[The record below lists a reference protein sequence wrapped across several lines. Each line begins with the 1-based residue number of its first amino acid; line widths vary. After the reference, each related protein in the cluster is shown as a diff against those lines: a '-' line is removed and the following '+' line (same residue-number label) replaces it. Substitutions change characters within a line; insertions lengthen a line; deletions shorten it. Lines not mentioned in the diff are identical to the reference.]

1 MKFPSLAA
9 MAVALP
15 FLLIALSLD
24 FAAAQIGIAYG
35 RNGMG
40 LPPPPRVVEILKQH
54 NIQRMR
60 IFDTDRATL
69 DALRGSDIEVT
80 VGILNPDLG
89 PLASDPNAAVSWVRE
104 NIQPYHPDVKFR
116 HVVVGNEIMPENP
129 DTGMFVPLV
138 LPAMRNIHDALCAVP
153 GLRDAAVK
161 VTTAV
166 STEVV
171 DPSSNFPPENG
182 TFRDDVA
189 PYLDPIVGFLSDTGG
204 PLFASVYPYFAYV
217 ADQMGARV
225 IDIRYARLDPD
236 FPGVTTMYGNTYKNL
251 FYALLDTVNAA
262 VDKSIGKMVSTDAG
276 NRTPPDVVSGES
288 GNPTLRGHG
297 GGRSTVGK
305 NSGNEV
311 AAEAVEGGD
320 MGTTEN
326 AARYIN
332 NLIQAAKC
340 GTPLRP
346 GRPIETYIFAMF
358 DESDKPGDEAE
369 RNFGI
374 CKPDGETKYPINFN

>member
-1 MKFPSLAA
+1 MKFQSLAA

-24 FAAAQIGIAYG
+24 FAVAQIGIAYG

-40 LPPPPRVVEILKQH
+40 LPLPPRVVEILKQN
-54 NIQRMR
+54 NIRRVR
-60 IFDTDRATL
+60 IYDTDHPTL
-69 DALRGSDIEVT
+69 DALRGSGIEVT
-80 VGILNPDLG
+80 VGILNQDLG
-89 PLASDPNAAVSWVRE
+89 PLASDPNAAASWVRD
-104 NIQPYHPDVKFR
+104 NIQPYHPDVTFR
-116 HVVVGNEIMPENP
+116 HVVVGNEVMPGNP
-129 DTGMFVPLV
+129 DTQMFVPLV
-138 LPAMRNIHDALCAVP
+138 LPAMRNIHDALSAVP
-153 GLRDAAVK
+153 GLRDAGVK

-166 STEVV
+166 GTEVV
-171 DPSSNFPPENG
+171 DPASNFPPENG
-182 TFRDDVA
+182 RFRDEVA

-217 ADQMGARV
+217 ADQRGARV

-236 FPGVTTMYGNTYKNL
+236 FPGVTTVYGNTYKNL
-251 FYALLDTVNAA
+251 FYALLDAVNAA
-262 VDKSIGKMVSTDAG
+262 VDKSVGKMVRTDAG
-276 NRTPPDVVSGES
+276 NRQPPDVVSGES
-288 GNPTLRGHG
+288 GNPTPPGR
-297 GGRSTVGK
+297 GGRTVGK
-305 NSGNEV
+305 NSGDEV

-332 NLIQAAKC
+332 NLIQAVKS

-358 DESDKPGDEAE
+358 DESDKPGDDAE

-374 CKPDGETKYPINFN
+374 FKPDGETKYPINFN